1 MRNKFLL
8 ILNGD
13 CMINKLNVLNTYLKS
28 NKTAIRY
35 GIVCLTILVLGTIY
49 CISVLAKKDKEAIE
63 YYNYQTV
70 NEESLYSASEN
81 DNKIIS
87 SNNNQNSK
95 IYVYI
100 CGCVKKPGVY
110 PCAEGTR
117 VYEIIDMAGGLTEE
131 AYVQAL
137 NLADIVEDKDKIYI
151 PDMESFQNQENL
163 SDNSIGI
170 KDSSKK
176 SSLININTA
185 SLSELITLPGI
196 GESRARD
203 IIEYRTQYGK
213 FNIKEDIMKISG
225 IKEAA
230 YSKIKDYITV

>member
-13 CMINKLNVLNTYLKS
+13 CMINRLNVLNTYLKS

-35 GIVCLTILVLGTIY
+35 GIACLTILILGTIY
-49 CISVLAKKDKEAIE
+49 CISVLAKKDKEAVE
-63 YYNYQTV
+63 YYNYQMV
-70 NEESLYSASEN
+70 DEESLHSESEN

-87 SNNNQNSK
+87 SNENQNSK

-100 CGCVKKPGVY
+100 CGCVKNPGVY
-110 PCAEGTR
+110 SCAEGTR
-117 VYEIIDMAGGLTEE
+117 VYEIIDMAGGLTQE
-131 AYVQAL
+131 ACVQAL
-137 NLADIVEDKDKIYI
+137 NLADIVQDKDKIDV
-151 PDMESFQNQENL
+151 PDMETFQNQANL
-163 SDNSIGI
+163 SSNRIDIE
-170 KDSSKK
+170 DSSKK

-185 SLSELITLPGI
+185 SLSELTTLPGI
-196 GESRARD
+196 GESRAKD
-203 IIEYRTQYGK
+203 IIEYRTQHGK

>member
-1 MRNKFLL
+1 
-8 ILNGD
+8 
-13 CMINKLNVLNTYLKS
+13 MINKLNVFNKYLKS

-49 CISVLAKKDKEAIE
+49 CISVLAKKDKEAVE
-63 YYNYQTV
+63 YYNYQTT
-70 NEESLYSASEN
+70 NEESLYAVSEN
-81 DNKIIS
+81 NNKIIS
-87 SNNNQNSK
+87 SNDNQNSE

-100 CGCVKKPGVY
+100 CGCVKNPGVY
-110 PCAEGTR
+110 SCIKGTR
-117 VYEIIDMAGGLTEE
+117 VYEIIDMAGGLTQE
-131 AYVQAL
+131 ACVQAL
-137 NLADIVEDKDKIYI
+137 NLADIVEDKDKIYV

-163 SDNSIGI
+163 SDNRIDI
-170 KDSSKK
+170 ENSSKN

-185 SLSELITLPGI
+185 SLSELTTLPGI

-203 IIEYRTQYGK
+203 IIAYRTEHGK
-213 FNIKEDIMKISG
+213 FDMKEDIMKISG

>member
-13 CMINKLNVLNTYLKS
+13 CMINKLNVLKTYLKS

-35 GIVCLTILVLGTIY
+35 GIVCLTILILGTIY
-49 CISVLAKKDKEAIE
+49 CISVLAKKDKDVVE

-70 NEESLYSASEN
+70 NEESLYSASKN
-81 DNKIIS
+81 DNEIIS
-87 SNNNQNSK
+87 SNENQNSK

-100 CGCVKKPGVY
+100 CGCVKSPGVY

-131 AYVQAL
+131 AYVEAL
-137 NLADIVEDKDKIYI
+137 NLADIVQDKDKIYV

-163 SDNSIGI
+163 SGSDIDIEN
-170 KDSSKK
+170 SSKK

-185 SLSELITLPGI
+185 SLSELTTLPGI
-196 GESRARD
+196 GESRAKD
-203 IIEYRTQYGK
+203 IIEYRTKQGK
-213 FNIKEDIMKISG
+213 FNCKEDIMKING

>member
-163 SDNSIGI
+163 SDNSIDI

>member
-1 MRNKFLL
+1 
-8 ILNGD
+8 
-13 CMINKLNVLNTYLKS
+13 MINKLNVLNTYLKS

>member
-35 GIVCLTILVLGTIY
+35 GVVCLTILILGTIY
-49 CISVLAKKDKEAIE
+49 CISVLAKKDKEAVE
-63 YYNYQTV
+63 YYHYQTV

-87 SNNNQNSK
+87 SNENQNSK

-100 CGCVKKPGVY
+100 CGCVKNPGVY
-110 PCAEGTR
+110 PCVEGTR

-137 NLADIVEDKDKIYI
+137 NLADIVQDKDKIDV

-163 SDNSIGI
+163 SNNSIDI
-170 KDSSKK
+170 ESSSTK
-176 SSLININTA
+176 STLININTA
-185 SLSELITLPGI
+185 SLSELTTLPGI
-196 GESRARD
+196 GESRAKD
-203 IIEYRTQYGK
+203 IIEYRIQHGK
-213 FNIKEDIMKISG
+213 FNFKEDIMKING